1 LKNNMTKVM
10 HIITTLG
17 PAGAEIMLSRMISG
31 MDRTRFEN
39 EVVSLTG
46 ILDLAE
52 KMRGMGAGVRT
63 LNMKTSAPNP
73 LLVMRLA
80 QWIRESKPD
89 VIHTWMY
96 HANLVGVLAA
106 RLAGNVPVVWGIHNS
121 ALDPRIN
128 KRRTM
133 LVNRV
138 CAFLSRRFPARI
150 VCCSEA
156 SLRIHG
162 SLGYSA
168 EKMVVIP
175 NGFDLEKIKPD
186 PDARAS
192 VRQEL
197 GIPLDAPLIGIAA
210 RFHPQKDHRNFV
222 RAAAR
227 LHKQMSDIH
236 FLLCGLDITW
246 QNSQLAGWIETA
258 GIRDCCHLL
267 GVRQDMTRL
276 FAGMDIA
283 TTASLGGEAFPL
295 VIGEAMACGAPCVV
309 TDVGD
314 CALIVGETGTVV
326 APGDP
331 EALAEAW
338 RSLIE
343 AGPRVRHRLGIAARR
358 RVQQHFAL
366 PVIVERYQT
375 IYSRLAAGAVHVLP
389 SASLSEIA
397 P

>member
-1 LKNNMTKVM
+1 MTKIM
-10 HIITTLG
+10 HVITTLG
-17 PAGAEIMLSRMISG
+17 PAGAEIMLSRVISG

-52 KMRGMGAGVRT
+52 KMRGIGAGVRT

-96 HANLVGVLAA
+96 HANLVGALAA
-106 RLAGNVPVVWGIHNS
+106 HLAGNVPVVWGIHHS
-121 ALDPRIN
+121 ALDARID
-128 KRRTM
+128 KRRT
-133 LVNRV
+133 LIVNRI

-156 SLRIHG
+156 SLRNHRN
-162 SLGYSA
+162 LHYA
-168 EKMVVIP
+168 TEKMEVIP
-175 NGFDLEKIKPD
+175 NGFDLEQIKPD
-186 PDARAS
+186 PAARAS
-192 VRQEL
+192 VHQEL

-210 RFHPQKDHRNFV
+210 RFHPLKDHFNFV
-222 RAAAR
+222 SAAAR
-227 LHKQMSDIH
+227 LHQQIPKVH

-258 GIRDCCHLL
+258 GLRDCCHLL
-267 GVRQDMTRL
+267 GLRHDMSRL
-276 FAGMDIA
+276 FSGMDIA
-283 TTASLGGEAFPL
+283 TTASRSEAFPIA
-295 VIGEAMACGAPCVV
+295 IGEAMACETPCVV

-314 CALIVGETGTVV
+314 CALIVDETGIVV

-331 EALAEAW
+331 CALAEGW
-338 RSLIE
+338 RNLIE

-358 RVQQHFAL
+358 RVQQHFSL
-366 PVIVERYQT
+366 PTIVERYQT
-375 IYSRLAAGAVHVLP
+375 IYEGLAAGVAQVLP
-389 SASLSEIA
+389 SPSLSQIT